1 MKQRI
6 LTGLL
11 VILVCGAV
19 FVPARAADE
28 APKPKAY
35 IVLVGVNDYADKQIK
50 PRKFA
55 EADAKALYD
64 LFADAKYLDTD
75 KENVKLLLGTQDP
88 NRPSELATRE
98 NILKAVQWL
107 TTKAGKDDL
116 AVLAFFGQGAP
127 LGDRVCFF
135 GSDGNF
141 KNRGKTAVAAG
152 DIEKEMEKLK
162 SQRFLG
168 LIDVNLKG
176 FDAGKERLAEPNPN
190 DFFKIFLG
198 DDDSE
203 EKQPKPG
210 RVVILASSGLKP
222 SLDLD
227 KQGLFTTALVDAF
240 KGAADKEGYEPDGVI
255 TVDELVKYLEKQIPD
270 MARTHGKTREEKEQQ
285 HFVLG
290 GRGNHFELTHN
301 PLSWPQQQGRIDKF
315 AKLAKDKQLSP
326 EVTDEG
332 RRLLGRMPKLLTFQE
347 LRKAYQKLAD
357 GTLDVDAFLKER
369 DKLMAAMKIKKSEA
383 VAYAGK
389 VIEGIKVLRESY
401 VKELNQGE
409 MVGWAVRGLYRRP
422 DLRVPDD
429 IKGKI
434 DKIKD
439 LKEPD
444 LITLLADVREKLG
457 KREDLDKPK
466 DVDISMQQ
474 VMTHLDPHTTYIDKE
489 TRDQFETEISGNYT
503 GIGARIGKDTARDM
517 LLVITPMKNSPAY
530 KAGLKTGDIVTTI
543 TLEVDR
549 EGKKLPQPE
558 VLSTKGL
565 SVSDAVS
572 KIKGQPGTDVKLT
585 VEREGANKP
594 IDLTITRGAIA
605 VDTVLGH
612 KLKDND
618 DWDFVIDSVNKV
630 AYIRLTQFA
639 GTTTREIKRVVS
651 ELHKKGDLKGLVLDL
666 RFNPGGRLDAAVQI
680 CDMFIDDGLIVTI
693 RPRVDPEAKFHGQ
706 PKASANNYLDF
717 PIAVLVNSG
726 SASASEIVSAC
737 LQDHKRAIV
746 VGERSFGKGS
756 VQNIVDFEPT
766 GGKIKLTTATFWRPN
781 GKNLNRASTKGTEEE
796 EWGVTPDKGFLVKLE
811 RKDRDDLEEHFRN
824 IEIIPRRDLPSKEA
838 KTFKDKQLDAA
849 LDYLRGQIQIAAKV
863 NGKKAG

>member
-6 LTGLL
+6 LTGVLA
-11 VILVCGAV
+11 VFVCGAV
-19 FVPARAADE
+19 LLPARAADE
-28 APKPKAY
+28 APAKPKAY
-35 IVLVGVNDYADKQIK
+35 IVLVGVSDYADKQIK

-55 EADAKALYD
+55 EADAKAFYD
-64 LFADAKYLDTD
+64 LFTDPKYLDTD
-75 KENVKLLLGTQDP
+75 KDNVKLLLGTPDP
-88 NRPSELATRE
+88 KRPSELATRE
-98 NILKAVQWL
+98 NILKAVHWL

-116 AVLAFFGQGAP
+116 AIFAFFGQGAP

-141 KNRGKTAVAAG
+141 KNRSKTAVAAG

-176 FDAGKERLAEPNPN
+176 FDAGKEVIAEPNPN
-190 DFFKIFLG
+190 DFFKVFLG

-210 RVVILASSGLKP
+210 RVVVLATSGLKP

-227 KQGLFTTALVDAF
+227 SQGLFSTALLDAF
-240 KGAADKEGYEPDGVI
+240 KGAADKDGYEPDGVI
-255 TVDELVKYLEKQIPD
+255 TVDELVKYLEKQIPEL
-270 MARTHGKTREEKEQQ
+270 ARTHGKTREEKEQQ
-285 HFVLG
+285 HFILG
-290 GRGNHFELTHN
+290 GRGNHFALTHN
-301 PLSWPQQQGRIDKF
+301 PAAWPKAQERLDKF
-315 AKLAKDKQLSP
+315 AKLVKDKGLSP
-326 EVTDEG
+326 EVADEG
-332 RRLLGRMPKLLTFQE
+332 HRLLGRMPKLHAFQE

-357 GTLDVDAFLKER
+357 GGLDTDAFLKER

-389 VIEGIKVLRESY
+389 VIEGIKILRESY
-401 VKELNQGE
+401 VKELNEGE
-409 MVGWAVRGLYRRP
+409 MVGWAIRGLYRRC

-429 IKGKI
+429 IKGQL
-434 DKIKD
+434 DKCKD
-439 LKEPD
+439 MKEAD
-444 LITLLADVREKLG
+444 LITLLTEVREKLG

-466 DVDISMQQ
+466 DWDISMQQ
-474 VMTHLDPHTTYIDKE
+474 LMSHLDPHTNYIDKE
-489 TRDQFETEISGNYT
+489 TRDQFETDISGNYS

-543 TLEVDR
+543 TLEVDKD
-549 EGKKLPQPE
+549 GNKLPKPE
-558 VLSTKGL
+558 VTSTKGM

-572 KIKGQPGTDVKLT
+572 KIKGKPGTDVKLT
-585 VEREGANKP
+585 VDREGVSKP

-605 VDTVLGH
+605 VDTVLGF

-618 DWDFVIDSVNKV
+618 DWDYVIDPDNKI
-630 AYIRLTQFA
+630 AYIRVTQFA
-639 GTTTREIKRVVS
+639 NTTTRELTRVVK
-651 ELHKKGDLKGLVLDL
+651 ELAKSNELKGMVLDL
-666 RFNPGGRLDAAVQI
+666 RFDPGGRLDAAVQI

-693 RPRVDPEAKFHGQ
+693 RPRVGKEAKFHGQ
-706 PKASANNYLDF
+706 TEGSYLDF
-717 PIAVLVNSG
+717 PMAVLINGG

-737 LQDHKRAIV
+737 LQDHKRAVV

-766 GGKIKLTTATFWRPN
+766 GAKIKLTTATFWRPN

-811 RKDRDDLEEHFRN
+811 RKERDDLEEHFRN
-824 IEIIPRRDLPSKEA
+824 IEIIPRRDIPA
-838 KTFKDKQLDAA
+838 KDVKPFKDKQLDAA
-849 LDYLRGQIQIAAKV
+849 IEYLRGQIKIAGKSQA
-863 NGKKAG
+863 KKAG